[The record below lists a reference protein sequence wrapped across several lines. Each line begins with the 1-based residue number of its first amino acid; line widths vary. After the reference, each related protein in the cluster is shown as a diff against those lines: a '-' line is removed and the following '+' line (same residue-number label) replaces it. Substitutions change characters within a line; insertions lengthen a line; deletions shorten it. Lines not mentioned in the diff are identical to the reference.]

1 MELRKA
7 KLWIRIKPQQFEQF
21 IHINIF
27 GIDLKS
33 QLSHNRFEF
42 IFYLF
47 VIYSILIK
55 ISFKKRMIEE

>member
-21 IHINIF
+21 ININIF
-27 GIDLKS
+27 GIDLES

-47 VIYSILIK
+47 IVYSVLIK